1 MDIQVKIYKS
11 NDHSFVSLVDKYSIP
26 VCPYAA
32 VYNNTSL
39 SGFQFNTKLRYLYEL
54 KFVLTY
60 FASKNIDLVERV
72 KTGELILNAELNSFI
87 NNSKF
92 CQASDFSDAVEIQKF
107 TSKQLQNAIHSA
119 RVTDARVKANVSK
132 GRITR
137 LAHYIDFLFDE
148 IHSDQSV
155 PADVLERKH
164 TIQRK
169 CNAAIRGL
177 KDFNQECRDL
187 NESPLPNMKL
197 VELLEIIK
205 PESARNPFKH
215 SRLRNNLIFKLITET
230 GIRRGAAAKLKISD
244 CKFHG
249 SYDQINITRTP
260 NDPTDARTIKA
271 QQKTK
276 PHPAFIT
283 PDTLRHIK
291 HYIDTTRGEFAK
303 SAKHDFIFVTEMN
316 SKGTAGL
323 PLSLNSVNSI
333 FRKLS
338 GVIGMRVHPHLL
350 RHKWNEMFD
359 EFATEKGMTYEQI
372 EDLRKYAM
380 GWSEKSEMGALYNEY
395 KLYLKVR
402 ELEKARQDAIT
413 NKGGKERTYA

>member
-11 NDHSFVSLVDKYSIP
+11 NDSSFVSLVDKYALP

-32 VYNNTSL
+32 VYNNTGL
-39 SGFQFNTKLRYLYEL
+39 SGFQFNTRLRYLYEL

-60 FASKNIDLVERV
+60 FASREIDLVERV
-72 KTGELILNAELNSFI
+72 QTGKLILNSELKAFFTTA
-87 NNSKF
+87 KF
-92 CQASDFSDAVEIQKF
+92 YKESEFSNVVEIKKF
-107 TSKQLQNAIHSA
+107 TSKQLENAFHSA
-119 RVTDARVKANVSK
+119 RIVDTQVKADVSK
-132 GRITR
+132 GRIKR

-155 PADVLERKH
+155 PADVIERKY
-164 TIQRK
+164 TIERK

-187 NESPLPNMKL
+187 NESPLPNVKL

-215 SRLRNNLIFKLITET
+215 SRLRNSLIFKLIIET

-249 SYDQINITRTP
+249 SYDQINITRTS

-276 PHPAFIT
+276 PHPAFVT

-291 HYIDTTRGEFAK
+291 HYIDTTRGEFAN

-338 GVIGMRVHPHLL
+338 RAIGMRVHPHLL

-395 KLYLKVR
+395 KLYIKVR
-402 ELEKARQDAIT
+402 ELEKERQDAIT
-413 NKGGKERTYA
+413 NKGGKESQ

>member
-1 MDIQVKIYKS
+1 MDMQVKIYKS
-11 NDHSFVSLVDKYSIP
+11 NDSSFVSLVDKYSIP
-26 VCPYAA
+26 VCPYSA
-32 VYNNTSL
+32 VYNNTGL
-39 SGFQFNTKLRYLYEL
+39 SGFQFNTRLRYLHEL
-54 KFVLTY
+54 KFVLTH
-60 FASKNIDLVERV
+60 FALKNIDLVERI
-72 KTGELILNAELNSFI
+72 KTGQLILNAELKAFFSTA
-87 NNSKF
+87 KF
-92 CQASDFSDAVEIQKF
+92 CQESDFSNVVEIKKF
-107 TSKQLQNAIHSA
+107 TSKQLENAIHSA
-119 RVTDARVKANVSK
+119 RVADTQVKADVSK
-132 GRITR
+132 GRIKR

-155 PADVLERKH
+155 PADVIERKH

-169 CNAAIRGL
+169 CKAEIRGL

-187 NESPLPNMKL
+187 NESPLPNVKL

-205 PESARNPFKH
+205 PESAKNPFKH
-215 SRLRNNLIFKLITET
+215 CRLRNNLIFKLITET

-249 SYDQINITRTP
+249 SYDQINVTRTP

-276 PHPAFIT
+276 PHPAFVT
-283 PDTLRHIK
+283 PDTLHHIK
-291 HYIDTTRGEFAK
+291 HYIDTTRGQFAR
-303 SAKHDFIFVTEMN
+303 SAKHDFIFVTEMD

-333 FRKLS
+333 FRILS
-338 GVIGMRVHPHLL
+338 RAIGMRVHPHLL

-380 GWSEKSEMGALYNEY
+380 GWSEQSEMGALYNEY

-402 ELEKARQDAIT
+402 ELEKERQDVIT
-413 NKGGKERTYA
+413 NQGNKESASD